1 MDARDA
7 RHAPE
12 FEVEPML
19 QSDVHARAVTVVAAL
34 GMLVTVAARA
44 SADGTPPAATLGR
57 AYPSFAAPADPMVGV
72 ERVPGESDPSGALRL
87 RDALAAAMLRNPL
100 LASFSWEVR
109 AREAR
114 SLQAGLLPNPT
125 AGAEVE
131 NVGGSGDRQGF
142 ESTETTVRLAQLVEL
157 GGKRARRRR
166 LALVERDLAGWDY
179 EAARLDVLTRTT
191 KAFVAV
197 LAAQERLA
205 LAERLRRV
213 AGDSVRAAAAQ
224 AEIGA
229 ASPVETTRAEV
240 ALGRIDAERVRE
252 ERELAAARTALA
264 ASWGGAARFDAVVGD
279 LGGAVAP
286 PPLDVVLARAEDNP
300 DLARWATELE
310 QRRAVLAVEE
320 ARRVPDVVVGVGGR
334 HFSDNGDNAL
344 VFDVSVPL
352 PVFNRNQGG
361 ILEARY
367 RVARAA
373 AERDLAGV
381 TVRSALTAAYEDVQ
395 GAFAQLDVLDR
406 RVLPKAEAAFRGAT
420 DAYQRGLFRF
430 LEVLDAQRTL
440 FELRGERIDLLAK
453 YRRGIADVERLSGAP
468 LDEAADEGG
477 DAR

>member
-19 QSDVHARAVTVVAAL
+19 QSDVRARAVTVVAAL
-34 GMLVTVAARA
+34 GMLVTVATRA

-57 AYPSFAAPADPMVGV
+57 AYPSFVAPADP
-72 ERVPGESDPSGALRL
+72 GESEPSGALRL
-87 RDALAAAMLRNPL
+87 RDALAAAMLRNPA

-166 LALVERDLAGWDY
+166 LATVERDLAGWDY
-179 EAARLDVLTRTT
+179 EAARLDVLTQTT

-197 LAAQERLA
+197 LAVQERLA

-213 AGDSVRAAAAQ
+213 AGNSVRAAAAQ

-240 ALGRIDAERVRE
+240 ALGRIDAERARE
-252 ERELAAARTALA
+252 ERELAAARAALA
-264 ASWGGAARFDAVVGD
+264 ASWGGTAARFDAVVGD

-286 PPLDVVLARAEDNP
+286 PPLDAILARAEDNP

-310 QRRAVLAVEE
+310 QRRAALAVEE

-373 AERDLAGV
+373 AERDLANV

-440 FELRGERIDLLAK
+440 FELRVERIDLLGK

-468 LDEAADEGG
+468 LDEGR